1 MAKMNVNPNN
11 CLIKKIMGII
21 QHYDSD
27 KYWKRR
33 KGRTNRQKP
42 LSSQCFHRP
51 GHWMLRWLFRTW
63 NRHFYGNGLYLFAG
77 LFFDTRQWQCQIGK
91 PRFQYRGVNRLY
103 LPWKCLIFAGYSG
116 GNLFHSRQLYRN
128 KNGN

>member
-33 KGRTNRQKP
+33 KN
-42 LSSQCFHRP
+42 C
-51 GHWMLRWLFRTW
+51 
-63 NRHFYGNGLYLFAG
+63 
-77 LFFDTRQWQCQIGK
+77 CQS
-91 PRFQYRGVNRLY
+91 
-103 LPWKCLIFAGYSG
+103 C
-116 GNLFHSRQLYRN
+116 
-128 KNGN
+128 

>member
-33 KGRTNRQKP
+33 KIVVNPADKTNKANQIILP
-42 LSSQCFHRP
+42 F
-51 GHWMLRWLFRTW
+51 
-63 NRHFYGNGLYLFAG
+63 LY
-77 LFFDTRQWQCQIGK
+77 K
-91 PRFQYRGVNRLY
+91 EM
-103 LPWKCLIFAGYSG
+103 
-116 GNLFHSRQLYRN
+116 
-128 KNGN
+128 

>member
-33 KGRTNRQKP
+33 KIAACLFSRQTGIFPPKSDAALR
-42 LSSQCFHRP
+42 LS
-51 GHWMLRWLFRTW
+51 
-63 NRHFYGNGLYLFAG
+63 
-77 LFFDTRQWQCQIGK
+77 K
-91 PRFQYRGVNRLY
+91 YRSV
-103 LPWKCLIFAGYSG
+103 G
-116 GNLFHSRQLYRN
+116 GSNLF
-128 KNGN
+128 